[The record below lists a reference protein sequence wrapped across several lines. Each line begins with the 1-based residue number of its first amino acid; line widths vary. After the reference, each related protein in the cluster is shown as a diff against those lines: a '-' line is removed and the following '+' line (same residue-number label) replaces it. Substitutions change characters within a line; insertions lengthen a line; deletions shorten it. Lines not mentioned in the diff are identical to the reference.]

1 MKKIKQ
7 HINRVFNKIKIWWLM
22 RSVKK
27 DIQRIDKDIND
38 KLSR

>member
-7 HINRVFNKIKIWWLM
+7 HINRVFNKIKIWCLM